1 MVAQMIAG
9 DVAVA
14 QIPAALDEEDALA
27 GFGED
32 AGGDATA
39 QAGADD
45 DHVVS

>member
-1 MVAQMIAG
+1 MVAQVIAG

-14 QIPAALDEEDALA
+14 QISAALKEQDALS